1 MEDKSETVLVKDN
14 PHFCYMTQILTIM
27 ELLQIFAGLDRREN
41 SDWELCIQFFFF
53 FSQAKKHP
61 SAP

>member
-27 ELLQIFAGLDRREN
+27 ESLQIFAGLDRREN
-41 SDWELCIQFFFF
+41 SQTGNYVFSFFF

>member
-27 ELLQIFAGLDRREN
+27 ESLQIFAGLDRREN
-41 SDWELCIQFFFF
+41 SDWELRIQFLF